1 MRRHLDQLEASPFDG
16 CVFHLGY
23 AGDNGKPGRFTWEL
37 WGTRRFR
44 ESDLAAGLADLR
56 ATPFRRFRSN
66 FLRINVTPGRTD
78 WFDDYSTILANVEL
92 AASVARRGGAAG
104 VFFDTEPYEGPLFDY
119 AKQRD
124 ARTKS
129 YARYEAQARRRG
141 REVMRALERGWPG
154 LTVFLTL
161 GVTQPYIWAGSNRA
175 LAKKQGF
182 ALLAPFVDGMILAAS
197 DSARIV
203 DGTEASYW
211 VRAPREVDNYHKT
224 LTVDALDLV
233 SDRARYKHVVSR
245 GFGIWL
251 DHDSPRKKWH
261 ADAPDSNYR
270 TPAQLRAVVARALT
284 LADDYVWVY
293 GQTPK
298 WWTEAGGPSKLPRAY
313 DRALRDARRDAG
325 LDP

>member
-1 MRRHLDQLEASPFDG
+1 
-16 CVFHLGY
+16 
-23 AGDNGKPGRFTWEL
+23 
-37 WGTRRFR
+37 
-44 ESDLAAGLADLR
+44 
-56 ATPFRRFRSN
+56 
-66 FLRINVTPGRTD
+66 
-78 WFDDYSTILANVEL
+78 
-92 AASVARRGGAAG
+92 
-104 VFFDTEPYEGPLFDY
+104 
-119 AKQRD
+119 
-124 ARTKS
+124 
-129 YARYEAQARRRG
+129 
-141 REVMRALERGWPG
+141 
-154 LTVFLTL
+154 
-161 GVTQPYIWAGSNRA
+161 
-175 LAKKQGF
+175 
-182 ALLAPFVDGMILAAS
+182 
-197 DSARIV
+197 
-203 DGTEASYW
+203 
-211 VRAPREVDNYHKT
+211 VDNYHKT

-251 DHDSPRKKWH
+251 DHDSPRHKWH